1 MIVFILGQTVKP
13 VQFYHQLDVFLN
25 SSSGNRFSKDIKWNE
40 NREEILV
47 RDTLIS
53 SNVRGFRPFLC
64 GGAAGEHSL
73 CMQGNTNDVALQ

>member
-40 NREEILV
+40 NRDEIVV
-47 RDTLIS
+47 RDTFIS
-53 SNVRGFRPFLC
+53 SNFLRWRS
-64 GGAAGEHSL
+64 GGALIMYAREY
-73 CMQGNTNDVALQ
+73 